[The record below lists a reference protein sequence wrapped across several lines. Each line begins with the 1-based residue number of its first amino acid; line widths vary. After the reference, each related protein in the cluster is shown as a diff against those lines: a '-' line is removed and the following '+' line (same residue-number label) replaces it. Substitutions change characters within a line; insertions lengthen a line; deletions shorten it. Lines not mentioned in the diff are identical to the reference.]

1 MKEFGKI
8 LILILP
14 IFIVFISY
22 GLLGGEQF
30 FIFRGNY
37 WDNMNYIS
45 TSMLINEMNINEI
58 YKLEKNPVN
67 EGNAVIYNGSKNI
80 LFRPLISAVLAQL
93 FNFKIIGYF
102 FTTYFFKAIL
112 MSKLFLSFYFLLNQ
126 IQIKHKYTLSLIFTF
141 SFCS

>member
-1 MKEFGKI
+1 
-8 LILILP
+8 
-14 IFIVFISY
+14 
-22 GLLGGEQF
+22 
-30 FIFRGNY
+30 
-37 WDNMNYIS
+37 MNYIS

-80 LFRPLISAVLAQL
+80 LFRQLISAVLAQL

-126 IQIKHKYTLSLIFTF
+126 IQIKHKYTLSLIFTLVSGHYLF
-141 SFCS
+141 LKLMHYLNWVHQHYLFQEFRS